1 MSRARPALTT
11 AQPFSV
17 IDGKPLLSA
26 CAGVPLADALEHASC
41 LMECVARLS
50 LTVATDT
57 AQGGEAFAV
66 HYLAEIAKA
75 LIDSCAS
82 GAFYSEVKQ

>member
-1 MSRARPALTT
+1 MSRARPTLTT

-17 IDGKPLLSA
+17 IGGKPLFSVNA
-26 CAGVPLADALEHASC
+26 DVPAVDALEHASC
-41 LMECVARLS
+41 LMECAARLS
-50 LTVATDT
+50 LTVATET
-57 AQGGEAFAV
+57 AEGGEAFAV
-66 HYLAEIAKA
+66 HYLAEMVKA